1 MLAKSIAIIDDEADV
16 VNLFREALQLNGFNV
31 CTFTDPQEA
40 LDHINKKPNDY
51 GLIISDFRMPVING
65 DKLCFKLKELNSELK
80 VILMSAYTDVQ
91 YDKTKV
97 TFINKPISITQLLKI
112 VKDSLSE
119 EKPQI
124 QP

>member
-1 MLAKSIAIIDDEADV
+1 MV
-16 VNLFREALQLNGFNV
+16 
-31 CTFTDPQEA
+31 
-40 LDHINKKPNDY
+40 
-51 GLIISDFRMPVING
+51 ISS
-65 DKLCFKLKELNSELK
+65 FKLKELNSELK